1 MTTEKEDSPVRRRA
15 RKYVPHLARFYF
27 RPSFDWTVDEAR
39 TLYTDRVRELDEDV
53 LDRVL
58 YEDCISGMKRLP
70 GECADLVIADPPF
83 GIDFDGKSGAYNRV
97 GEYVVSGYREVM
109 GSYDLFTKQWLS
121 ELPRLMKHHASAYV
135 FSGWNNLESVLKA
148 ARETGLT
155 LINHIIWKYQF
166 GVYTKR
172 RFVTSHYHILLL
184 VKDPEDYFF
193 NKHEHYPQDVW
204 RIRRRYRMGQTKNGT
219 RLPVEL
225 VSRCIDFSSGPGD
238 IVFDPFMGNG
248 TTAVAAKS
256 NWRHYIGFEINSELK
271 SIIESEVSRADA
283 GQMYRPY
290 AERLPSLDE
299 MAKRYPG
306 AYREYLRAGADGPA
320 RTADRSVSEGSTPE

>member
-1 MTTEKEDSPVRRRA
+1 MTTEKEGSSVHRRA
-15 RKYVPHLARFYF
+15 RKYIPHLARFYF

-39 TLYTDRVRELDEDV
+39 TLYADKARELDGPV

-58 YEDCISGMKRLP
+58 YEDCIGGMKNLP
-70 GECADLVIADPPF
+70 SECVDLVIADPPF
-83 GIDFDGKSGAYNRV
+83 GIDFDGRSGAYNRV

-109 GSYDLFTKQWLS
+109 DSYDLFTKQWLS
-121 ELPRLMKHHASAYV
+121 ELPRLMKQQASAYV

-148 ARETGLT
+148 ARETGFT
-155 LINHIIWKYQF
+155 LINHLIWKYQF

-184 VKDPEDYFF
+184 VKNPEDYFF

-219 RLPVEL
+219 KLPVEL
-225 VSRCIDFSSGPGD
+225 VSRCIDFSSRPGD
-238 IVFDPFMGNG
+238 VVFDPFMGNG

-256 NWRHYIGFEINSELK
+256 NWRHYVGFEINSELK
-271 SIIESEVSRADA
+271 SIIESEVSPVEA
-283 GQMYRPY
+283 GQTYRPY
-290 AERLPSLDE
+290 TERLPSLDE
-299 MAKRYPG
+299 LAKRYPS
-306 AYREYLRAGADGPA
+306 AYKEYVRAGTDNPD
-320 RTADRSVSEGSTPE
+320 RTIGRSIIEDHALE